1 MTVQRESQRM
11 NSMPWRGH
19 SCDYDEA
26 ESGLGLASQG
36 PGQLVHSYSSPK
48 TQFKSHFIE
57 DDFPDPPSHA
67 ETIVFSFNLSMLLSE
82 LLQHLLVYISI
93 SYPQI

>member
-11 NSMPWRGH
+11 ISMPWRGR
-19 SCDYDEA
+19 SCDYDA
-26 ESGLGLASQG
+26 VESGLGLASQG

-57 DDFPDPPSHA
+57 NDFPDPPSHT
-67 ETIVFSFNLSMLLSE
+67 ETIVFSFTLSMLLSE